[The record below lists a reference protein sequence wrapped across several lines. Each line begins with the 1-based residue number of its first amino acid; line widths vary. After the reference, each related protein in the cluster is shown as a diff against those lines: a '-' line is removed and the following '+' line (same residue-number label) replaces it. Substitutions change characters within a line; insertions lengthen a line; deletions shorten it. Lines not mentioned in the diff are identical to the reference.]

1 MNNKVSITMFTV
13 DKLTRFENNPLLL
26 ITLEE
31 IATCDDARNTVGLN
45 WF

>member
-1 MNNKVSITMFTV
+1 MNNKVSITMFAA
-13 DKLTRFENNPLLL
+13 DKLTRFGNNPLLL

-31 IATCDDARNTVGLN
+31 IATCDDARNTLGLN